1 MTLSDV
7 VVGDV
12 WIVAGDAFGPAVR
25 KAGYDTKPLAQ
36 EALAHPE
43 IRVVPGGVHN
53 EASWE
58 HQIPFFMDVLF
69 YNLP

>member
-1 MTLSDV
+1 MAVSFESDY
-7 VVGDV
+7 
-12 WIVAGDAFGPAVR
+12 IAG
-25 KAGYDTKPLAQ
+25 
-36 EALAHPE
+36 AHPE